1 MDSRTL
7 YSGERGEVRVD
18 RSASWNVTDGT
29 REDRAIW
36 GIRHIMVL
44 GELRAGDF
52 VRVMLAKP

>member
-1 MDSRTL
+1 MDSKTL

-18 RSASWNVTDGT
+18 RSASWSVTDGAC
-29 REDRAIW
+29 EDRIIW
-36 GIRHIMVL
+36 GIRHVMAL